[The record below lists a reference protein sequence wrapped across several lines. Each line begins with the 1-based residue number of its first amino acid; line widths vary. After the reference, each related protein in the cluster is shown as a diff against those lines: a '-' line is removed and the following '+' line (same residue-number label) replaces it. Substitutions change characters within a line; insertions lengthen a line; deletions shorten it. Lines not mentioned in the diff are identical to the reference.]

1 MKFLHLISLL
11 LSLLILSACSANY
24 KYQLRTGFLD
34 TYEGLEKVSTDKIHY
49 FKTMDD
55 ANLSAYDKI
64 YIPDIKVLSNTPETS
79 PRENKLYTLISEY
92 TSAAYR
98 KNIMKN
104 SANYSM
110 VGVAQ
115 EGTIIMQIAISTVEV
130 HPKNKE
136 WDNLSALAFTLN
148 ESTQQQYKEGNVR
161 LLIEARI
168 TDAMNQ
174 KLLAHS
180 MRVIMDEEIHTNKEY
195 LSFSNVQASL
205 DKWLYKAI
213 IKH

>member
-1 MKFLHLISLL
+1 MKLLHLISLL
-11 LSLLILSACSANY
+11 LSLLILCACSANY
-24 KYQLRTGFLD
+24 KFQLRTGFLD
-34 TYEGLEKVSTDKIHY
+34 SYDGLEKVSADKVHY

-64 YIPDIKVLSNTPETS
+64 YIPDIKVLSNTTRSTPK
-79 PRENKLYTLISEY
+79 ENKLYTLISEY

-130 HPKNKE
+130 HTQDKE
-136 WDNLSALAFTLN
+136 WDNLSALAFCLN
-148 ESTQQQYKEGNVR
+148 ESTLEKYKEGNVR

-168 TDAMNQ
+168 TDAMNE

-180 MRVIMDEEIHTNKEY
+180 MRVIMDEEIRTNKEY
-195 LSFSNVQASL
+195 LAFSNVQASL
-205 DKWLYKAI
+205 DKWLYKAV

>member
-1 MKFLHLISLL
+1 MKFLHIISLL
-11 LSLLILSACSANY
+11 FSLLFFTACSANF
-24 KYQLRTGFLD
+24 KYELRTGFLD
-34 TYEGLEKVSTDKIHY
+34 SYDGLEKVSTDKVH
-49 FKTMDD
+49 FFQTMDD

-64 YIPDIKVLSNTPETS
+64 YIPDIKVFSNTQETS
-79 PRENKLYTLISEY
+79 PTDNKLYTLISEY

-98 KNIMKN
+98 KNIMKS

-110 VGVAQ
+110 VDVAQ
-115 EGTIIMQIAISTVEV
+115 EGTIIMQIAISAVEV
-130 HPKNKE
+130 YPHNEE
-136 WDNLSALAFTLN
+136 WDNLSAIAFTLN
-148 ESTQQQYKEGNVR
+148 ESTQKQYKKGNVR

-168 TDAMNQ
+168 TDAMNE

-180 MRVIMDEEIHTNKEY
+180 MRVIMDEEIHSNKKY
-195 LSFSNVQASL
+195 LSFSNIQASL